1 VFLTDNL
8 LLTLRHQTRIVLHIT
23 NRDLLKRLASAAM
36 ILSICWYSGA
46 TTAVFVTAGVILLT
60 EVVARHCSDI
70 LPDNDDD
77 LRLPLIFSVWAVN
90 SVSTIAYIW
99 PSVILASQ
107 DSIALLLTGFLWM
120 FGLFVHISNSFV
132 ALPIYNWS
140 QMIPSFVT
148 GFYVI
153 WRASDAGHA
162 PGPIGEWIVLVA
174 GMGVYVSNTIETLNQ
189 QKDTQRA
196 LAAARAEAAH
206 RLRALEHMTQHDA
219 LTGLR
224 NRHAFDEEVGN
235 ILSRRRGEGRVA
247 VFLLDLDGFKP
258 INDTYSHEAGDTVLI
273 TIARRLE
280 RLVGDNG
287 IAARF
292 GGDEFG
298 VAMPGL
304 ASPEA
309 AHRFAAQM
317 IAVVAEPIPWGEKLL
332 RTATSVGICLS
343 GPTQS
348 TVGGLC
354 AAADQAMYRAKSE
367 GVGRAVLYDATAFPP
382 RLTLR
387 DRQTL
392 AEAVASG
399 QIRPHYQPKVD
410 LATGR
415 LFGFEALA
423 RWHHPDRG
431 LLSPAH
437 FLPQIN
443 ELGLQGDFL
452 TAMARHV
459 FMDIE
464 SLIADGLDPGQI
476 SLNLPE
482 IALATHSGR
491 QDLDRLLSAHRAIL
505 SHLIFEIT
513 EDVFIA
519 RAADMIQDSIARFRL
534 AGLRVSLDDFGTGFA
549 SFQHL
554 RQLEFDELKIDPSFV
569 RDLGTDPAATVLV
582 EGFLSIARGL
592 GVTVIA
598 EGVETEEQ
606 RQRLLAMGCRHAQ
619 GYLFG
624 KAMPLDETRIRLISE
639 SPLGT
644 RHPTPPPTP
653 AGASP
658 PPAWPAGSGAPRKGA
673 PYPRR
678 ASPHKAAG

>member
-1 VFLTDNL
+1 MFVTDNL

-23 NRDLLKRLASAAM
+23 NRDLLKRLAAATM

-46 TTAVFVTAGVILLT
+46 TTSVFLTGGIILLT
-60 EVVARHCSDI
+60 EVIARFCGDI
-70 LPDNDDD
+70 LPDRDDD
-77 LRLPLIFSVWAVN
+77 LGLHLILTVWAVN
-90 SVSTIAYIW
+90 AASTIAYLW
-99 PSVILASQ
+99 PSVILANQGSV
-107 DSIALLLTGFLWM
+107 ALLLTGFLWM

-140 QMIPSFVT
+140 QMIPAFLT

-153 WRASDAGHA
+153 WQASDAGHA
-162 PGPIGEWIVLVA
+162 PGPIGEWLVLVA
-174 GMGVYVSNTIETLNQ
+174 GMGVYVSNTVETLNQ

-196 LAAARAEAAH
+196 LAAARAEAAQ

-224 NRHAFDEEVGN
+224 NRHAFDEEVGA
-235 ILSRRRGEGRVA
+235 LLARRRGDGRIA

-280 RLVGDNG
+280 RLVGNNG

-298 VAMPGL
+298 VAIPGI
-304 ASPEA
+304 ATPA
-309 AHRFAAQM
+309 AAKRIAAQL
-317 IAVVAEPIPWGEKLL
+317 ITTIAEPIPWGEKLL

-343 GPTQS
+343 GRGES
-348 TVGGLC
+348 TVSALC

-367 GVGRAVLYDATAFPP
+367 GVGRAVFYDAASFPA

-387 DRQTL
+387 DRQIL

-410 LATGR
+410 LRTGR

-431 LLSPAH
+431 LLPPAQ

-459 FMDIE
+459 FTDVE
-464 SLIADGLDPGQI
+464 SLVADGLDPGQV

-519 RAADMIQDSIARFRL
+519 RSADMIQDSIARFRL
-534 AGLRVSLDDFGTGFA
+534 AGLRISLDDFGTGFA

-569 RDLGTDPAATVLV
+569 RDLGTDPATTVLV
-582 EGFLSIARGL
+582 EGFLAIARGL

-598 EGVETEEQ
+598 EGVETEDQ

-624 KAMPLDETRIRLISE
+624 KAMPLDETRIRLIAE
-639 SPLGT
+639 HPLGS
-644 RHPTPPPTP
+644 RPAGDVTP
-653 AGASP
+653 AAASP
-658 PPAWPAGSGAPRKGA
+658 PPAAPAGSDGPHKGA